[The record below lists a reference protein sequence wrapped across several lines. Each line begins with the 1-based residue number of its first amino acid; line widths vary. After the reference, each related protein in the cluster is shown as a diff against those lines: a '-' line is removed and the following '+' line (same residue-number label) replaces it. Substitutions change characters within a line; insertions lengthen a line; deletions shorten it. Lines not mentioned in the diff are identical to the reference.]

1 MFGEKSRALNKPIE
15 KESKG
20 RSKCLGMDPEP
31 LIKPIENESKG
42 KSKCFGTDPGPF
54 IKPIENKSQDRSK
67 LFGIDEIGGYVWDGS
82 RARHQTYGKQK

>member
-15 KESKG
+15 KE
-20 RSKCLGMDPEP
+20 
-31 LIKPIENESKG
+31 NKG

-54 IKPIENKSQDRSK
+54 IKPIENKIQDRSK
-67 LFGIDEIGGYVWDGS
+67 LFGIDEIGGYVWDGT